1 MNEAGVLNDDGIL
14 TLAESVTD
22 KNLQCLLI
30 YLVELSIELEG
41 WKFVN
46 NEICSTRARKK
57 TRGGPDLQVLGT
69 NKNVHITL
77 WQ

>member
-22 KNLQCLLI
+22 KKLQCLLI

-46 NEICSTRARKK
+46 NEICLTRERKK
-57 TRGGPDLQVLGT
+57 NRGGHEKQVMGT
-69 NKNVHITL
+69 NKNFLIAV